1 MNAVKDAWLDR
12 NLYPFQSRYINLR
25 AGRMHYIDEGKGPV
39 ILFVHGTP
47 TWSFLYREFV
57 KELSKNFRC
66 IAMDHL
72 GFGLSDKSEDFG
84 GSPED
89 HAANLVEFVE
99 RLGLSSFTLVVHDFG
114 GPIGLGAGVQLKDR
128 VNRVVLFNSWLWDT
142 KSNPEAVKIDKIVR
156 SGLGKFLYLRLN
168 FSAKVLLRGG
178 FSDKKKLTQS
188 IHRHY
193 LSPFPNKISRL
204 GPWKMGKALVGSSDW
219 YQRKWEELDALSEL
233 DWLVLWGEKDA
244 FIDQRFL
251 AKWRRRLPNGIFQS
265 LDCGH
270 FVPEEK
276 TTESIR
282 EIRNFCSEY

>member
-1 MNAVKDAWLDR
+1 MGQ
-12 NLYPFQSRYINLR
+12 YF
-25 AGRMHYIDEGKGPV
+25 
-39 ILFVHGTP
+39 
-47 TWSFLYREFV
+47 
-57 KELSKNFRC
+57 
-66 IAMDHL
+66 
-72 GFGLSDKSEDFG
+72 
-84 GSPED
+84 
-89 HAANLVEFVE
+89 
-99 RLGLSSFTLVVHDFG
+99 
-114 GPIGLGAGVQLKDR
+114 PIGLGAGLQLKDR
-128 VNRVVLFNSWLWDT
+128 VNRVVLFNSWLWET
-142 KSNPEAVKIDKIVR
+142 KSNPKAMKIDKIVR

-251 AKWRRRLPNGIFQS
+251 GKWKKLTNTSSFHNIIKQVIS
-265 LDCGH
+265 
-270 FVPEEK
+270 
-276 TTESIR
+276 T
-282 EIRNFCSEY
+282 